1 MKVVSI
7 IALVLAAIG
16 LIIGLYCQI
25 EVVPNFNN
33 LDAMSERGGL
43 DNKLWGMYHDQK
55 FVYGSE
61 AMGLG
66 ALGILVGLV
75 SGIKK
80 QNIGW
85 VALGI
90 GLVAFLLGAAQ
101 STHIFS

>member
-7 IALVLAAIG
+7 IAAVIVAIG

-33 LDAMSERGGL
+33 LDTMSMRGDL
-43 DNKLWGMYHDQK
+43 NNNLWGMYHNQK
-55 FVYGSE
+55 FVYGSL

-66 ALGILVGLV
+66 ALGILAGLI
-75 SGIKK
+75 SGMKK
-80 QNIGW
+80 QKLGW
-85 VALGI
+85 IALGI
-90 GLVAFLLGAAQ
+90 GFFVFFLGAGQ